1 MDAFIKSVM
10 GNKFFILF
18 VVTALGLI
26 LGKIKVKGISLE
38 TSGALFVGLIFGALG
53 YKPEK
58 VLFTFS
64 LIIFVS
70 AVGLL
75 AAKDIGRVIKL
86 YGLKFVL
93 LGIIITFAGAF
104 ATYILTLMYQGS
116 LDPYLVSGTYTGALT
131 SSPGLAAALEATKN
145 NPNIT
150 IGHAVAYPFG
160 VIVVI
165 LFVQLAPLIF
175 RIDVKKELEQY
186 RMEMMQGVQGDKN
199 QKSEPTQV
207 KEKFNLLSYC
217 IILAL
222 GIIIGSIPFRIPGI
236 ATPIKLETT
245 GGVLISALLLGYF
258 GKIGS
263 LNTRMPKETL
273 ANFRELGLA
282 FFLAIVGLDSGA
294 GVVEVVKQTGVILCV
309 IGFVSGLF
317 AELVGFLIGRYI
329 WKINWILLSGAICGG
344 MTSTPGLGA
353 AIEATGTDE
362 VATGYGATYPIALL
376 FMVIWTI
383 LLHTVLGA

>member
-1 MDAFIKSVM
+1 MIGRIK
-10 GNKFFILF
+10 I
-18 VVTALGLI
+18 
-26 LGKIKVKGISLE
+26 KGISLE
-38 TSGALFVGLIFGALG
+38 TSGALFVGLVFGALG
-53 YKPEK
+53 YKVDN

-64 LIIFVS
+64 LVLFVS

-75 AAKDIGRVIKL
+75 AAKDIGKVIKL
-86 YGLKFVL
+86 YGLKFVM

-131 SSPGLAAALEATKN
+131 SSPGLAAALEATNN

-160 VIVVI
+160 VLVVI
-165 LFVQLAPLIF
+165 LFVHLAPIIF
-175 RIDVKKELEQY
+175 RIDVKKELERY
-186 RMEMMQGVQGDKN
+186 RIEMGRGESAD
-199 QKSEPTQV
+199 KSEGQEA

-217 IILAL
+217 IILAI
-222 GIIIGSIPFRIPGI
+222 GIIIGSIPIKLPGI
-236 ATPIKLETT
+236 ATPVKLETT

-258 GKIGS
+258 RKIGPLS
-263 LNTRMPKETL
+263 TRMPKEVL
-273 ANFRELGLA
+273 ASFRELGLA
-282 FFLAIVGLDSGA
+282 FFLAIVGIESGA
-294 GVVEVVKQTGVILCV
+294 GVMEVVKQSGVSLMV
-309 IGFVSGLF
+309 IGFLAGVF
-317 AELVGFLIGRYI
+317 AALVGFLIGRYI
-329 WKINWILLSGAICGG
+329 WKINWILLAGAICGG

-353 AIEATGTDE
+353 AIDATGTDE

-383 LLHTVLGA
+383 LLHTILG

>member
-1 MDAFIKSVM
+1 MESFIKSIM
-10 GNKFFILF
+10 ENKFFILF
-18 VVTALGLI
+18 VATALGLM
-26 LGKIKVKGISLE
+26 LGKIKIKGISLE
-38 TSGALFVGLIFGALG
+38 TSGALFVGLVFGALG
-53 YKPEK
+53 YKVDK

-64 LIIFVS
+64 LVLFVS

-75 AAKDIGRVIKL
+75 AAKDIGRVVKL
-86 YGLKFVL
+86 YGFKFAL

-104 ATYILTLMYQGS
+104 ATFALTLMFQGE

-160 VIVVI
+160 VILVI
-165 LFVQLAPLIF
+165 LFVQLAPIIF
-175 RIDVKKELEQY
+175 KIDVKKELERY
-186 RMEMMQGVQGDKN
+186 RMEMGQGGS
-199 QKSEPTQV
+199 SEKVAGEPA
-207 KEKFNLLSYC
+207 KESFNLLSYC

-222 GIIIGSIPFRIPGI
+222 GIIIGSVPFKIPGI

-245 GGVLISALLLGYF
+245 GGVLISALILGYF
-258 GKIGS
+258 GKIGP
-263 LNTRMPKETL
+263 LNTMMPKEVL
-273 ANFRELGLA
+273 ATFRELGLA
-282 FFLAIVGLDSGA
+282 FFLAIVGIESGA
-294 GVVEVVKQTGVILCV
+294 GVVEVVKQSGITLMV
-309 IGFVSGLF
+309 IGFVAGVF
-317 AELVGFLIGRYI
+317 AELVGFLIGRYV
-329 WKINWILLSGAICGG
+329 WKINWILLAGAICGG

-353 AIEATGTDE
+353 AIDATGTDE

-383 LLHTVLGA
+383 LLHTVLG